1 MRMITLTFLLGITLM
16 FADSKKI
23 VVDLTSG
30 DIKTFQSRLLSGVP
44 AMIRHFKTQ
53 NDTVD
58 VVVIIHGDAYKF
70 FVQNLK
76 NTQYK
81 SDKELTAAQE
91 ELRQRLGNLH
101 KEYPIAFEI
110 CSVGMKKREILP
122 SDLYKFVTPI
132 PTAMIGLATWQNRG
146 YAYISID

>member
-1 MRMITLTFLLGITLM
+1 MRIITLIFLMSVTLI

-30 DIKTFQSRLLSGVP
+30 NIKTFQSRFLSGVP
-44 AMIRHFKTQ
+44 GMIRYFKTK

-70 FVQNLK
+70 FVQNLG

-81 SDKELTAAQE
+81 SDKELATAQE
-91 ELRQRLGNLH
+91 ELRLRLDNFH
-101 KEYPIAFEI
+101 KEYPVTFEI
-110 CSVGMKKREILP
+110 CSVGMKKRKILP
-122 SDLYKFVTPI
+122 GDLYKFATPI
-132 PTAMIGLATWQNRG
+132 PSAMVGLAVWQNRG
-146 YAYISID
+146 YAYLPID